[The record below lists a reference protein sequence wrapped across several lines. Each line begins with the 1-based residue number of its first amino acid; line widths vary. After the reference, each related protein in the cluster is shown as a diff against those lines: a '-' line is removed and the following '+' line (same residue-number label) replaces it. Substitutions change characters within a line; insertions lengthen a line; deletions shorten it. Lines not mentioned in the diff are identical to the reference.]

1 MSLSTGSMPRHTGFP
16 HALIRASRESL
27 NVISLILFEIALN
40 GEHFVGKNAVSD
52 GDVQRFE
59 IVAHRNAHGFI
70 GHFNQVLVRAG
81 AFVAHEERDFAHF
94 VRLDF
99 LESLFAVKV
108 RRDDRVALEAQEV
121 NLLDE
126 VYVALERNAEERAR
140 GTAHDLGIERIH
152 RSLAENDAGGFK
164 AEARAENRAGVARG
178 LYGVHQRDDAA
189 AVFVVGLDARDA
201 AHGDDFLRGD
211 RGGKFLHLFRSEC
224 VHGDRE
230 FARLRDDRIVRFFV
244 CNVNAD
250 DEIAVVVDHFLRD
263 ARAFR
268 KEPSFAFTALFGGE
282 CEKLA
287 EPRRVR
293 GVFFRFGVDYR
304 SVRLGEDRFL
314 VARKIRAVRRIFG
327 NRSLAEHR
335 SAVAEVAAAFIAVAV
350 RTAFAVAE
358 RSAFAVRGSGI
369 AVAVRAAFA
378 VRGPGVAVAV
388 RAAFAVRGP
397 GVAVAVGAA
406 FAVRGPGVAVA
417 VRAAFTVRRTCSAV
431 TVGAAFT
438 VAERFAFTVGP
449 AFTVRGPGVAVAF
462 RPAFAAESVRIID
475 FRAAA
480 EAVVRGI
487 VAHAEF
493 ALECLAES
501 AARMFRRCGIFGA
514 LVVLCG
520 RLVLIFF
527 LFLRIFVCHNCSS
540 ILSAMDLP
548 SMPSFLYRSW
558 TFPCSTNPSGRPKR
572 RRR

>member
-164 AEARAENRAGVARG
+164 AEARAENRAEVARV

-358 RSAFAVRGSGI
+358 RSAFAVRG
-369 AVAVRAAFA
+369 
-378 VRGPGVAVAV
+378 
-388 RAAFAVRGP
+388 P

-572 RRR
+572 RKR

>member
-164 AEARAENRAGVARG
+164 AEARAENRAEVARV

-250 DEIAVVVDHFLRD
+250 DEIAVVVDHFLCD

-304 SVRLGEDRFL
+304 RVRLGEDRFL

-327 NRSLAEHR
+327 NRSLAEPR

-369 AVAVRAAFA
+369 AVAVRAAFT

-397 GVAVAVGAA
+397 GIAVAVG
-406 FAVRGPGVAVA
+406 
-417 VRAAFTVRRTCSAV
+417 T
-431 TVGAAFT
+431 AFT

-572 RRR
+572 RKR

>member
-164 AEARAENRAGVARG
+164 AEARAENRAEVARV

-369 AVAVRAAFA
+369 AVAVRAAFT

-397 GVAVAVGAA
+397 GIAVAVG
-406 FAVRGPGVAVA
+406 
-417 VRAAFTVRRTCSAV
+417 T
-431 TVGAAFT
+431 AFT

-572 RRR
+572 RKR

>member
-164 AEARAENRAGVARG
+164 AEARAENRAEVARV

-263 ARAFR
+263 ARSFR

-462 RPAFAAESVRIID
+462 RAAV
-475 FRAAA
+475 

-487 VAHAEF
+487 VAHAEC

>member
-164 AEARAENRAGVARG
+164 AEARAENRAEVARV

-314 VARKIRAVRRIFG
+314 VARKSRAVRRIFG

-350 RTAFAVAE
+350 RTAFAVAV
-358 RSAFAVRGSGI
+358 RAAFAVRGSGI
-369 AVAVRAAFA
+369 AVAV
-378 VRGPGVAVAV
+378 G
-388 RAAFAVRGP
+388 AAFAVRGP

-417 VRAAFTVRRTCSAV
+417 VR
-431 TVGAAFT
+431 AAFT

-572 RRR
+572 RKR

>member
-164 AEARAENRAGVARG
+164 AEARAENRAEVARV

-388 RAAFAVRGP
+388 RAAF
-397 GVAVAVGAA
+397 
-406 FAVRGPGVAVA
+406 
-417 VRAAFTVRRTCSAV
+417 TVRRTCSAV

>member
-164 AEARAENRAGVARG
+164 AEARAENRAEVARV

-314 VARKIRAVRRIFG
+314 VARKSRAVRRIFG

-358 RSAFAVRGSGI
+358 RSAFAVGACGNAGAVRAACTVRGPGD
-369 AVAVRAAFA
+369 AVAVR
-378 VRGPGVAVAV
+378 
-388 RAAFAVRGP
+388 
-397 GVAVAVGAA
+397 AA

-572 RRR
+572 RKR

>member
-164 AEARAENRAGVARG
+164 AEARAENRAEVARV

-369 AVAVRAAFA
+369 AVAVRAAFT

-388 RAAFAVRGP
+388 RAAFAACGP
-397 GVAVAVGAA
+397 A
-406 FAVRGPGVAVA
+406 VAVA
-417 VRAAFTVRRTCSAV
+417 VRAAFTARRTCSEV

-572 RRR
+572 RKR

>member
-164 AEARAENRAGVARG
+164 AEARAENRAEVARV

-250 DEIAVVVDHFLRD
+250 DEIAVVVDHFLCD

-369 AVAVRAAFA
+369 AVAVRAAFT

-397 GVAVAVGAA
+397 GIAVAVG
-406 FAVRGPGVAVA
+406 
-417 VRAAFTVRRTCSAV
+417 T
-431 TVGAAFT
+431 AFT

-572 RRR
+572 RKR

>member
-164 AEARAENRAGVARG
+164 AEARAENRAEVARV

-388 RAAFAVRGP
+388 RAAF
-397 GVAVAVGAA
+397 
-406 FAVRGPGVAVA
+406 
-417 VRAAFTVRRTCSAV
+417 TVRRTCSAV

-572 RRR
+572 RKR